1 MDAQRLKEHILD
13 NNLVPDILEELGCHH
28 IKTRSDMVQAANPD
42 GDNVTAVCVYLNE
55 NLTTLNY
62 TRQILPVGQT
72 RTTDIFDLVGF
83 CRDCSFFETIKWL
96 CGFCGLD
103 YYADEEEIP
112 ESLQVLQFLSQMN
125 KENADEEEDNAPL
138 KPIDSK
144 VLEYYLPIG
153 NIMFEKDGISLTT
166 QQIFNIM
173 YDPQTNRLVIPIYSE
188 IGDLV
193 GVKGRIFQEE
203 LEEGQNKY
211 LYLFKCNK
219 SKVLFGLNKNLDNII
234 KQGKVYV
241 TESEKGVMQL
251 YDMGY
256 YGVATGGSKISKY
269 QINMLTRLGVQIIFA
284 YDKDI
289 KEDELKN
296 IAEQFVEGVPVYAIL
311 DRDNILEEK
320 QSPSDDVSKWLHL
333 VQNNIYKITKEREE
347 VYRDTD

>member
-13 NNLVPDILEELGCHH
+13 NNLVPDILMELGCHH
-28 IKTRSDMVQAANPD
+28 IKERSDIIQAANPD
-42 GDNVTAVCVYLNE
+42 GDNPTAICVYLNE

-62 TRQILPVGQT
+62 TRQILPSGQT
-72 RTTDIFDLVGF
+72 RTTDIMDLIGF
-83 CRDCSFFETIKWL
+83 IRSCSFFETIKWL

-103 YYADEEEIP
+103 YYADEEEMP

-125 KENADEEEDNAPL
+125 KACVDDEDDMSPL
-138 KPIDSK
+138 KPIDPK
-144 VLEYYLPIG
+144 ILEYYLPVG
-153 NIMFEKDGISLTT
+153 NIMFERDGISLNT
-166 QQIFNIM
+166 QRFFNIG
-173 YDPQTNRLVIPIYSE
+173 YDPQTNRLTIPIYSE
-188 IGDLV
+188 IADLV

-219 SKVLFGLNKNLDNII
+219 GKVLFGLNKNLEAILR
-234 KQGKVYV
+234 QGRVYV

-289 KEDELKN
+289 GEDELKN
-296 IAEQFVEGVPVYAIL
+296 IAGQFVEGVPVYAVI
-311 DRDNILEEK
+311 DKDNVLNEK
-320 QSPSDDVSKWLHL
+320 ESPSDDASKWLHL
-333 VQNNIYKITKEREE
+333 VQNNIYKIR
-347 VYRDTD
+347 